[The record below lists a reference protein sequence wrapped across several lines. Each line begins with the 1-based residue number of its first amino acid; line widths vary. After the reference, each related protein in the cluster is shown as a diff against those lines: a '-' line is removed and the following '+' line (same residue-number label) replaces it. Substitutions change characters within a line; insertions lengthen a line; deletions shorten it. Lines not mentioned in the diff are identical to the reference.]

1 MSLIFSKSCEY
12 ALQASLFLARQPK
25 GEFVLLREISDTL
38 DIPHHFLSKVL
49 QALTRADVVT
59 SYKGANGG
67 FTLARPS
74 KDIYLMAIVRAMDG
88 DKFLEECVLGFPGCD
103 DRTPCPV
110 HPQWKRAKEIVMN
123 MLQKKTLAGLSKELE
138 PKLDLIAQLSA

>member
-1 MSLIFSKSCEY
+1 VSLIFSKSCEY
-12 ALQASLFLARQPK
+12 ALQASLFLAKQTK
-25 GEFVLLREISDTL
+25 DEFVLLREISDKL

-49 QALTRADVVT
+49 QTLTRADVVT
-59 SYKGANGG
+59 SYKGAKGG
-67 FTLARPS
+67 FTLARAS
-74 KDIYLMAIVRAMDG
+74 KDIYLMEIVRAMDG
-88 DKFLEECVLGFPGCD
+88 DKFLEECVLGFPGCS

-138 PKLDLIAQLSA
+138 PKLELIAQLSA